1 MLPEDKRQQLDGIV
15 QQMVANNEPDSN
27 IQFVVEDFKKKYTPV
42 ETSTPAQKRMP
53 ILTNEQGGVG
63 TALKDVA
70 VGATKAFTRGAVGTA
85 SLVQDIGKL
94 GMGFIGFDT
103 TNTGIKAL
111 DSSTPEGA
119 GVQEILKSKSRA
131 EQVGTVLENVAEV
144 GVGFVKSGVQQA
156 LKARKE
162 AKGINRVFEAITPKT
177 TELTPTEYENL
188 LMKGKITP
196 KTATQ
201 PAQYVLS
208 EGEKQVAYKY
218 RNLLQSKDPVKN
230 SINVVDEIVRKDV
243 EVGNFLK
250 KNNAIYNKGE
260 VKNFVLNKL
269 KDVTDVSIPE
279 ARVSKLKNTLI
290 DNFLKKLP
298 KNDMENLWIN
308 RKAFDSS
315 IEKVFS
321 GSPTLQNEVKREFR
335 NAIQDYIAEK
345 TPDNVY
351 RSIMKDMSQLY
362 DLSDVINTKAAKEK
376 ALSGLRLWIKNNP
389 TKAKVLGWSLGTG
402 AVGVTGNAILR

>member
-1 MLPEDKRQQLDGIV
+1 MLPQEQKIKLDGIV
-15 QQMVANNEPDSN
+15 QTMIDNGESDSN
-27 IQFVVEDFKKKYTPV
+27 IRFIIDDFKKKYTPV
-42 ETSTPAQKRMP
+42 ENTTPKPQRMP

-70 VGATKAFTRGAVGTA
+70 VGAAKSFTRGAVGTA
-85 SLVQDIGKL
+85 SLLQDIGKAGL
-94 GMGFIGFDT
+94 EFIGFDT
-103 TNTGIKAL
+103 TNSGIKSL
-111 DSSTPEGA
+111 DTSTPEGA
-119 GVQEILKSKSRA
+119 DVQETLKSKSRA
-131 EQVGTVLENVAEV
+131 EQVGTVLETAAEL
-144 GVGFVKSGVQQA
+144 GTGFVKSGAQQA
-156 LKARKE
+156 LKAKKE
-162 AKGINRVFEAITPKT
+162 AKTLNKVFDAITPKT

-243 EVGNFLK
+243 EVEKFLD
-250 KNNAIYNKGE
+250 KNNSIFNKGE
-260 VKNFVLNKL
+260 VKNFVMDKL
-269 KDVTDVSIPE
+269 KEVTDVSIPE
-279 ARVSKLKNTLI
+279 ARVAKLKNSLI
-290 DNFLKKLP
+290 DNFLNKLP
-298 KNDMENLWIN
+298 KKDMKNLWQN
-308 RKAFDSS
+308 RKAFDNS
-315 IEKVFS
+315 IQKVFS
-321 GSPTLQNEVKREFR
+321 GSPTLQNEIKREFR
-335 NAIQDYIAEK
+335 NAIQEYIAEK
-345 TPDNVY
+345 TPDNTY
-351 RSIMKDMSQLY
+351 RSIMKDMTQLY
-362 DLSDVINTKAAKEK
+362 ELSDVINTKAAKEK